1 VDLQDASDDADDA
14 EALEDHPAEETS
26 STMLQK
32 TVESRLKKDC
42 VDNQNNDRK
51 CFCRHLVYMEK
62 SDILYC
68 EKVDWQKISTPKY
81 QRTNRQWITLG
92 TVIV

>member
-1 VDLQDASDDADDA
+1 MDLQDASDDADDA

-32 TVESRLKKDC
+32 TVESRLKKDG

-51 CFCRHLVYMEK
+51 CFCRHFVYIEK
-62 SDILYC
+62 SDILQSV
-68 EKVDWQKISTPKY
+68 KVVLQETSTPKY
-81 QRTNRQWITLG
+81 
-92 TVIV
+92 